1 MDDAFFSSIDVDMNH
16 FENTSLS
23 YQYSASRNYFN
34 FDQFNEDFRK
44 CTVGKDPK
52 NRSMGMGYARIHF
65 RSLTIFDLF

>member
-1 MDDAFFSSIDVDMNH
+1 MDDAFFSDIDAEENNL
-16 FENTSLS
+16 ENTCLS

-52 NRSMGMGYARIHF
+52 NRSMGMGYPRIHF
-65 RSLTIFDLF
+65 RSHTIFDLF